1 MIAQFLA
8 TAFVCV
14 CVQLVLAALEQQ
26 LNGTNAGKVRAKVI
40 AEGANGPVTP
50 DADKI
55 LLKKNV
61 LTIPVSSYSCLLHSH
76 ATIVLLTEPQVIV
89 DTE

>member
-1 MIAQFLA
+1 MLNYGRL
-8 TAFVCV
+8 

-26 LNGTNAGKVRAKVI
+26 LTGSNAHKVRAKVI

-50 DADKI
+50 EADKI

-61 LTIPVSSYSCLLHSH
+61 LTIPVRRFPPLCAQAMRVRH
-76 ATIVLLTEPQVIV
+76 
-89 DTE
+89 